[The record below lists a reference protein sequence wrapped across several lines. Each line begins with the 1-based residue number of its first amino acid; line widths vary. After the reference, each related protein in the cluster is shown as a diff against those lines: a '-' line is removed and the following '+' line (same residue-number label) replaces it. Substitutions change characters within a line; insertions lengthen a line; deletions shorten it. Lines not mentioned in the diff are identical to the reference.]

1 MIDMRNH
8 NHHRRRRPASEAGFV
23 LPTVV
28 VVVLIVTLLAGT
40 AITVAMQSSTSTTTD
55 NNVKAALAA
64 AESGLQ
70 VATYRI
76 NQLKPK
82 ETQCIT
88 SSESKEGPTC
98 EGSSEPLGNGA
109 SFKYW
114 TTKALSAGEK
124 CAGETIVSKSGIVQR
139 CITSQGNVT
148 GLESSTRLQI
158 RIESAVGESLFSVRG
173 ILGLEE
179 VLVNGSVKA
188 TAVVTSNLKIKGEGS
203 AAFEKGFE
211 ICPEGKFIPAAGT
224 ERNKSGVTIG
234 GVGGMLSNPPLEK
247 TRSASE
253 CPIVANMPAVHPT
266 AAENEDVRITTG
278 EDPSTKEGWNN
289 PEWTGASLYELTLGS
304 GAELTMKGSKYYFCN
319 FVAKNDGKLKMAA
332 GVKTEIFIDSHEN
345 NSNCRIGTSKT
356 PSGTFRI
363 EGNAHLENP
372 NGAAALLIE
381 VAGKGPV
388 TIANSGSLKAS
399 IYAPEAEVILSGSG
413 TLTGAIV
420 GKKVHLEAGS
430 FIFSEEDEA
439 LTVGGA
445 GNGAYSRKAWEQCA
459 AGSGATAGC

>member
-1 MIDMRNH
+1 MNNRNH
-8 NHHRRRRPASEAGFV
+8 QRQPTSEAGFV

-28 VVVLIVTLLAGT
+28 IVVLIVTLLAGT
-40 AITVAMQSSTSTTTD
+40 AITVAMQSSSSATRDTS
-55 NNVKAALAA
+55 VKAALAA

-70 VATYRI
+70 VATYRV
-76 NQLKPK
+76 NQLKPT
-82 ETQCIT
+82 EAQCIT
-88 SSESKEGPTC
+88 SSENKEGTTC
-98 EGSSEPLGNGA
+98 EGSSESLGNGA

-114 TTKALSAGEK
+114 TTKALSTGEK
-124 CAGETIVSKSGIVQR
+124 CAGQTIATKSGIVQR

-148 GLESSTRLQI
+148 GLEASTRLQA

-224 ERNKSGVTIG
+224 ERNKSGVTVG

-253 CPIVANMPAVHPT
+253 CPIVANIPAVHPT
-266 AAENEDVRITTG
+266 AAENEDTRITTG

-289 PEWTGASLYELTLGS
+289 PEWTGPSAYELTLGS

-319 FVAKNDGKLKMAA
+319 FAATNNGKLKLAT

-345 NSNCRIGTSKT
+345 NSNCRLGTSKN
-356 PSGTFRI
+356 PSGTFKI

-399 IYAPEAEVILSGSG
+399 IYAPEAEVTLSGSG

-445 GNGAYSRKAWEQCA
+445 SGGAYSRKGWGQCTT
-459 AGSGATAGC
+459 GSGATQGC